1 MRDYSKASARFWT
14 GETGKWLKSQ
24 GRDFQVVGF
33 YLFTC
38 PMANMLGLYYLPLP
52 TLVHEVGHI
61 DIEGARKVLRRLSE
75 GGYAHYDERT
85 ETVWVVEMAVHQIGE
100 RILKKD
106 NRHKAILKALDQLRF
121 SPYFNEFVTRYRTD
135 FALEGVELN
144 TKSTRGSQGASETL
158 RSQEQEQE
166 QKKEQKQDQDSD
178 APNRSEGRKSEPAG
192 KESPTSPPGDLLEI
206 TTRCRE
212 AYPPGTYAHANWIL
226 AEREISKLTD
236 RLGECVDPERL
247 VAAAR
252 DYCAQQTAMGKIG
265 TQYIRSPEKFYGGG
279 YWRGP
284 FPVPVDLKRDAEI
297 VWPSVRLAISSAEG
311 RKQFGPETRVGKVIA
326 AMGGWHALG
335 QRTTDQIDFAK
346 HEFVKLFAALPAQ
359 ASAA

>member
-1 MRDYSKASARFWT
+1 VRDYSKASARFWT

-144 TKSTRGSQGASETL
+144 TKTPRGSQGASETL
-158 RSQEQEQE
+158 RSQKQEQE
-166 QKKEQKQDQDSD
+166 QNQEQEQAQNPRAKSPPGNSDS
-178 APNRSEGRKSEPAG
+178 GLAG
-192 KESPTSPPGDLLEI
+192 KESPTAPRRICWISRPDAVMPTPAVRTRTRTGSSPSG
-206 TTRCRE
+206 
-212 AYPPGTYAHANWIL
+212 
-226 AEREISKLTD
+226 
-236 RLGECVDPERL
+236 
-247 VAAAR
+247 
-252 DYCAQQTAMGKIG
+252 
-265 TQYIRSPEKFYGGG
+265 RS
-279 YWRGP
+279 R
-284 FPVPVDLKRDAEI
+284 
-297 VWPSVRLAISSAEG
+297 S
-311 RKQFGPETRVGKVIA
+311 
-326 AMGGWHALG
+326 
-335 QRTTDQIDFAK
+335 
-346 HEFVKLFAALPAQ
+346 
-359 ASAA
+359 